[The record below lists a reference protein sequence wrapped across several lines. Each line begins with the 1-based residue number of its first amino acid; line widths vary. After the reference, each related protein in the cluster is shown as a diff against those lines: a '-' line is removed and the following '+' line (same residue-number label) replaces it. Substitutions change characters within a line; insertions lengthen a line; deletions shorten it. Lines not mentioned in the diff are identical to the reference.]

1 MMIVAMIN
9 GSTDG
14 ANRTDKLSRLTAS
27 VIRDGVRRRARL
39 SRGSER
45 DRGVPKGRT
54 KSASDVPARS

>member
-1 MMIVAMIN
+1 MMIVAVN
-9 GSTDG
+9 GLTD

-27 VIRDGVRRRARL
+27 VIRDGCARL

-45 DRGVPKGRT
+45 DRGVPEGRT